1 MMIKR
6 FLLVVLLLSFNILV
20 YGQETIEMHTDANEE
35 YLLFSVQ
42 TNYNGLSAGSVIVI
56 AKPEVEKPEIIKPT
70 KKEDFSIRIVKELN
84 TLAKSGWKIVSSHHK
99 TFELSGSSGTFS
111 DATVYLMKRAV
122 QTR

>member
-1 MMIKR
+1 MMVKR
-6 FLLVVLLLSFNILV
+6 FPLVVLLLSFNTLAFR
-20 YGQETIEMHTDANEE
+20 QENIVPHTDANEE

-56 AKPEVEKPEIIKPT
+56 TKPDVEKSEIIKPT
-70 KKEDFSIRIVKELN
+70 KKEDFNIRIVKELN

-99 TFELSGSSGTFS
+99 TFELSGSSGTFN
-111 DATVYLMKRAV
+111 DETVYLMKRAT

>member
-1 MMIKR
+1 MMVKR
-6 FLLVVLLLSFNILV
+6 FPLIVLLLSFNILAFS
-20 YGQETIEMHTDANEE
+20 QENIVPKTDANEE

-56 AKPEVEKPEIIKPT
+56 TKPDVEKSEIIKPT
-70 KKEDFSIRIVKELN
+70 KKEDFNIRIVKELN

-111 DATVYLMKRAV
+111 DETVYLMKRAT